1 MNTYELVASFAVFST
16 ALLAGVMLYDV
27 VDRVRW
33 ARFDGQ
39 KNMQRRIER
48 RRRDM
53 GML

>member
-1 MNTYELVASFAVFST
+1 MTSYELVASFAVFST

-27 VDRVRW
+27 YDRVRW
-33 ARFDGQ
+33 ARFDG
-39 KNMQRRIER
+39 KRNMERRIEA